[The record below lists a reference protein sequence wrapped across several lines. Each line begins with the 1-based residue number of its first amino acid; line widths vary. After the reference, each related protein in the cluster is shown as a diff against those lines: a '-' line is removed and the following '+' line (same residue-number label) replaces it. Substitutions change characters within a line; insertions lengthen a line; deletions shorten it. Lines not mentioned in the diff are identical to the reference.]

1 MKSTS
6 LPLVQF
12 NVASLPVQF
21 DIRTGAFRVHAR
33 PSQEFLDNLVPSQWV
48 GLSCW
53 DDPKSTIRVRAYAAN
68 GNEGS
73 FVKPDSAGRWICFVS
88 NREDL
93 VKLLENGF

>member
-12 NVASLPVQF
+12 KVSNIPVQM
-21 DIRTGAFRVHAR
+21 DIRTGAFRVYAR
-33 PSQEFLDNLVPSQWV
+33 PSQEFLDTMVPTHWL

-53 DDPKSTIRVRAYAAN
+53 DDAKSTIRVRAYAAK

-73 FVKPDSAGRWICFVS
+73 FVKPDSADHWICFVS

-93 VKLLENGF
+93 CKLLENGF